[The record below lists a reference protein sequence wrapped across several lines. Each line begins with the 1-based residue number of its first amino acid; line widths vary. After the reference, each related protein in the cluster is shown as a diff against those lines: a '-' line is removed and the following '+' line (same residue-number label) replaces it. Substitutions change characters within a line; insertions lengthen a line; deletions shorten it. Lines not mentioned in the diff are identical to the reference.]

1 MARSMAEYDDAVV
14 SGTHL
19 DGSIAAKEQ
28 FHYDFHGAG
37 AVENLGSYA

>member
-1 MARSMAEYDDAVV
+1 MAEYDDAVV

-19 DGSIAAKEQ
+19 DDSIAAKEQ
-28 FHYDFHGAG
+28 FRYDFRGAG